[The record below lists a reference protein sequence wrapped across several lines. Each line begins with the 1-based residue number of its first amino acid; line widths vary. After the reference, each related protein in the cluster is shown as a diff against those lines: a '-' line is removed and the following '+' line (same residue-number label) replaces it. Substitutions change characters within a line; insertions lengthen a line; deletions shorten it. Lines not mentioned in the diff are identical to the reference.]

1 MMKTFVCT
9 LLLIGTCISA
19 AAQTKKPA
27 AKTMTPSA
35 VVLERGKTIYTTNC
49 LPCHQEDGSGVPHL
63 NPPLTPNEWVVGAK
77 PRLINLVLHG
87 SQGQVV
93 IDGDRWANSMPANT
107 YLTDAQIADV
117 LTYVRHSFGN
127 NAGAIS
133 AAEVKAE
140 RAKKKS

>member
-1 MMKTFVCT
+1 MMKTFICA
-9 LLLIGTCISA
+9 LLLMVTCISA
-19 AAQTKKPA
+19 SAQTKKPA
-27 AKTMTPSA
+27 AKGTAPSA
-35 VVLERGKTIYTTNC
+35 VVMERGKVVYTTNC

-63 NPPLTPNEWVVGAK
+63 NPPLTPNDWVAGAK

-93 IDGDRWANSMPANT
+93 IDGDRWSNSMPANT
-107 YLTDAQIADV
+107 HLTDAQIADV